1 MITTATPEQWAQI
14 DQIRQNCIDQ
24 QTEPI
29 SSEDCRKAVEDM
41 WASLGKAKPRVIQVD
56 GPFAMLSAFYSLHLP
71 AADGLDGL
79 NKALFDSVEGLDQE
93 KLEQIEKSKEP
104 LLNKMY
110 MDLLAQ
116 LSHQLSRSLWVV
128 VLAAVESQLLELT
141 AEQMKEKLN
150 TAVEQ
155 NVRNALV
162 NHFHNSVSDLH
173 TESITQQ
180 LGGPI
185 YAGLIKK
192 LREKLVDLLR
202 QQQGGISEA
211 ISRQTGEAAVDQL
224 KEKLNTAVD
233 QHTQSALVR
242 RLHNLVRTTLSESF
256 SSQVSGDLYV
266 ELVEK
271 LRNRLANALNQQQR
285 RVSDELKAQTS
296 EAAVAQMKEKLTTAV
311 YQHVRES
318 LADKLQD
325 HLRLDNQL
333 TAQLEAQVKEQVTV
347 AVSKAVDS
355 ALSAVK
361 GNKEAIFKQLSL
373 VDDKLLEQSS
383 EQLSQPMNAELNKI
397 LESFKDGNLTAQLEN
412 RLMEQVTV
420 AISKALEKL
429 DHALEQQAYAQLI
442 EDLAHKLS
450 FEPHFEA
457 FSIQLDS
464 QLTNIITEINEKF
477 RKALYSSVWWRAW
490 SGWYDGTVVLGV
502 KFNQENLDLFQRW
515 CRFCPLVFPGES
527 TVIVCRNPV
536 SISWKEGLLHNESGP
551 SVEFADGF
559 KVYTIDGIAVD
570 EQIVMAPETQTIEQ
584 IEQEENADRKAIRIA
599 RYGWPRYL
607 KDIKAEKLDDRSN
620 ELEGTKEALFSLPDG
635 ETKLVV
641 TCPTGRVFT
650 MGVGDGPNQIKT
662 CDEAQKWIHRGR
674 TMLSRT

>member
-211 ISRQTGEAAVDQL
+211 ISRQTGEAA
-224 KEKLNTAVD
+224 
-233 QHTQSALVR
+233 
-242 RLHNLVRTTLSESF
+242 F
-256 SSQVSGDLYV
+256 VS
-266 ELVEK
+266 
-271 LRNRLANALNQQQR
+271 
-285 RVSDELKAQTS
+285 
-296 EAAVAQMKEKLTTAV
+296 
-311 YQHVRES
+311 
-318 LADKLQD
+318 
-325 HLRLDNQL
+325 
-333 TAQLEAQVKEQVTV
+333 
-347 AVSKAVDS
+347 
-355 ALSAVK
+355 
-361 GNKEAIFKQLSL
+361 
-373 VDDKLLEQSS
+373 
-383 EQLSQPMNAELNKI
+383 
-397 LESFKDGNLTAQLEN
+397 
-412 RLMEQVTV
+412 
-420 AISKALEKL
+420 
-429 DHALEQQAYAQLI
+429 
-442 EDLAHKLS
+442 
-450 FEPHFEA
+450 
-457 FSIQLDS
+457 
-464 QLTNIITEINEKF
+464 
-477 RKALYSSVWWRAW
+477 
-490 SGWYDGTVVLGV
+490 
-502 KFNQENLDLFQRW
+502 
-515 CRFCPLVFPGES
+515 
-527 TVIVCRNPV
+527 
-536 SISWKEGLLHNESGP
+536 
-551 SVEFADGF
+551 
-559 KVYTIDGIAVD
+559 
-570 EQIVMAPETQTIEQ
+570 
-584 IEQEENADRKAIRIA
+584 
-599 RYGWPRYL
+599 
-607 KDIKAEKLDDRSN
+607 
-620 ELEGTKEALFSLPDG
+620 
-635 ETKLVV
+635 
-641 TCPTGRVFT
+641 
-650 MGVGDGPNQIKT
+650 
-662 CDEAQKWIHRGR
+662 
-674 TMLSRT
+674 

>member
-256 SSQVSGDLYV
+256 SSQVSRDLYV

-285 RVSDELKAQTS
+285 LVSDELKAQTS

-333 TAQLEAQVKEQVTV
+333 TAQLEAQVK
-347 AVSKAVDS
+347 
-355 ALSAVK
+355 
-361 GNKEAIFKQLSL
+361 
-373 VDDKLLEQSS
+373 
-383 EQLSQPMNAELNKI
+383 
-397 LESFKDGNLTAQLEN
+397 
-412 RLMEQVTV
+412 EQVTV

-490 SGWYDGTVVLGV
+490 SGWYDGAVVLGV